1 MKFFLSLGC
10 HRFQLW
16 IEDIIITWRI
26 GGRRRPGTARARSGP
41 GPSRSLDRTRSFG
54 TSRWEVRRRRP
65 RLWRFDR
72 PRGRILSGSGRGR
85 FPPSPPSC
93 FPLFHDSAE
102 LLHLAAGHFLLVSGQ
117 DRTSGKRG
125 FESGSEDSVVCVRD
139 RVRGRECSR
148 WNPFSIDAWKWLEWL
163 KYVE

>member
-1 MKFFLSLGC
+1 
-10 HRFQLW
+10 
-16 IEDIIITWRI
+16 
-26 GGRRRPGTARARSGP
+26 
-41 GPSRSLDRTRSFG
+41 
-54 TSRWEVRRRRP
+54 
-65 RLWRFDR
+65 
-72 PRGRILSGSGRGR
+72 LSGSGRGR

-93 FPLFHDSAE
+93 FSLFHDSAE

-125 FESGSEDSVVCVRD
+125 FESGSEDSVVRVRD